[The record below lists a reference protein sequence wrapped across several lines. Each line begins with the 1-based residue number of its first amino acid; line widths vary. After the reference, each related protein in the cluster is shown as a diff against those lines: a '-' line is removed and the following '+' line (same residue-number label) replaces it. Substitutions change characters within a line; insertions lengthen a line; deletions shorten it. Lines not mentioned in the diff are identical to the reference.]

1 MQQPSSVPDHWDIEA
16 DVVVVGFG
24 AAGMAAS
31 VTAHDLGAKVVILE
45 KAPEGQEG
53 GNTRVAGQGYLNT
66 SSAESAIAYLTALC
80 GPFTVPESM
89 VKVWAEEMCKNNDW
103 LASLGGDP
111 QEHQHPPVGIEFPDL
126 PGSDCVHKFH
136 DGPTYGYSYTWK
148 LFERLVKERPIA
160 ILYETPGRQLIQH
173 DITKEILGVRAQQG
187 SKFINVKARKGVV
200 LTCGGFENNQEMIRN
215 YLPGIPYCYTSGSP
229 YNEGDGIT
237 MAMSVGADL
246 WHMNNYAGPSMALK
260 VPEIRTTFS
269 MQALHYSKQ
278 PPGGMIVVG
287 PDGRRFTDEKFK
299 TRHGKVPVNGR
310 WLPLATPCPMY
321 FIFDHT
327 HFSAGPLYDAHPSH
341 GWTQIVEKYEWSEDN
356 SAELAK
362 GWIKKADSVAAL
374 ASVIGLE
381 PATLVDTVG
390 RWNHACETKH
400 DAQFGRTMMMAPI
413 GNGPFYAIELSP
425 SMLNTQGG
433 PRRNEKAQIV
443 RPDGSPIPRL
453 YSSGELGSIYGY
465 LYQGTGNLGE
475 CLAFGRVSGR
485 NAVAETPWY

>member
-1 MQQPSSVPDHWDIEA
+1 MQQHWDATA

-31 VTAHDLGAKVVILE
+31 VTAHELGASVIILE
-45 KAPEGQEG
+45 KAPEGEEG

-66 SSAESAIAYLTALC
+66 SSVESAIAYLTALC
-80 GPFTVPESM
+80 GPFTVPEAM
-89 VKVWAEEMCKNNDW
+89 VQVWAEEMCLNNEW
-103 LASLGGDP
+103 LTSLGGDP

-126 PGSDCVHKFH
+126 PGADCVHKFH

-148 LFERLVKERPIA
+148 LFERLVKERPIQV
-160 ILYETPGRQLIQH
+160 LYETPGKALIQH
-173 DITKEILGVRAQQG
+173 DTTKEILGVRAMG
-187 SKFINVKARKGVV
+187 GGEPVFVKARKGVI

-215 YLPGIPYCYTSGSP
+215 YLPGVPYCYTSGSP

-260 VPEIRTTFS
+260 VPDVRTTFS

-321 FIFDHT
+321 LIVDHA
-327 HFSAGPLYDAHPSH
+327 HFSAGPMYDGHPSH
-341 GWTQIVEKYEWSEDN
+341 GWTQIVEKYDWSKDN
-356 SAELAK
+356 SRELAK
-362 GWIKKADSVAAL
+362 GWIKTAATVGAL
-374 ASVIGLE
+374 ASVIGLD
-381 PATLVDTVG
+381 PAALEATVG
-390 RWNHACETKH
+390 RWNGFCTAGADTE
-400 DAQFGRTMMMAPI
+400 FGRTTMMTPI
-413 GNGPFYAIELSP
+413 AQGPFYAVEMSP

-443 RPDGSPIPRL
+443 RPDGTPIPRL
-453 YSSGELGSIYGY
+453 YSSGELGSIYSY

-475 CLAFGRVSGR
+475 CLAFGRVAAR
-485 NAVAETPWY
+485 NAVAAKAWG